1 MKKRRNQRV
10 SRWPL
15 RKRFSRIA
23 MLPEEMRLEINR
35 KMRDGQQ
42 IKMIG
47 EWLFEQRADRD
58 LPHLHLKAGDAYSLS
73 WLRTS
78 PKEKNARR
86 TVEAG
91 LARWFYTS
99 YQEWL
104 RREQAREETVQ
115 RVEDSEQTNRAAA
128 EKSQPDADV
137 GGNLIIRSML
147 LEAINLVH
155 KDSKD
160 PTELS
165 QLATAWARLK
175 QTAIELE
182 KLRLRTQEAVDAG
195 LKALKSEI
203 TKDPEAIELF
213 KKLHDIVKRS
223 ANSDA

>member
-1 MKKRRNQRV
+1 
-10 SRWPL
+10 
-15 RKRFSRIA
+15 
-23 MLPEEMRLEINR
+23 MLPEEMRLEINH
-35 KMRDGQQ
+35 KMSEGWQ

-104 RREQAREETVQ
+104 RREGERGEKVQ
-115 RVEDSEQTNRAAA
+115 LVDESEKTNRAAA
-128 EKSQPDADV
+128 EKSRPDSDV

-147 LEAINLVH
+147 LEAINLVR
-155 KDSKD
+155 KGSND
-160 PTELS
+160 PTELA
-165 QLATAWARLK
+165 QLATAWARLN

-213 KKLHDIVKRS
+213 KKLHAIVKRS
-223 ANSDA
+223 TKSDA

>member
-1 MKKRRNQRV
+1 
-10 SRWPL
+10 
-15 RKRFSRIA
+15 

-155 KDSKD
+155 KDSQD

-182 KLRLRTQEAVDAG
+182 KLRLRTREAVDAG

>member
-1 MKKRRNQRV
+1 
-10 SRWPL
+10 
-15 RKRFSRIA
+15 

>member
-1 MKKRRNQRV
+1 MRKRPNQRV

-35 KMRDGQQ
+35 MMADGQQ

-78 PKEKNARR
+78 PKLKNARR

-91 LARWFYTS
+91 LGRWFYTS
-99 YQEWL
+99 YREWL
-104 RREQAREETVQ
+104 RHEQARGEQVQ
-115 RVEDSEQTNRAAA
+115 LVDESEKTSSEAA
-128 EKSQPDADV
+128 EKGRPDSDV

-147 LEAINLVH
+147 LEAINLVR
-155 KDSKD
+155 KESND
-160 PTELS
+160 PTELAH
-165 QLATAWARLK
+165 LATAWARLN
-175 QTAIELE
+175 QTAIERE
-182 KLRLRTQEAVDAG
+182 KLRLRTEQAVDAG

-203 TKDPEAIELF
+203 TKDPETVELF
-213 KKLHDIVKRS
+213 KKLHDTVKRS
-223 ANSDA
+223 AKSDS